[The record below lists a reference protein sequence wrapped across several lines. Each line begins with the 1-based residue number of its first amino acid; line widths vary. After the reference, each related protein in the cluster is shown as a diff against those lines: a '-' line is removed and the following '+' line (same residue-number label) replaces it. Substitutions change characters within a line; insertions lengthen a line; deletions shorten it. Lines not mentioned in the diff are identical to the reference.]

1 MARDHRH
8 GLVRRIR
15 WRATVLLAAVLT
27 ILSAASAPPSRARAD
42 PTGSTAPHLRW
53 TDCGEG
59 FACTRVS
66 VPLDH
71 DKPNG
76 RHISLALIR
85 LPATDQRRRIG
96 SLLTNFGG
104 PGLPAIDRIRAARDR
119 LPVEIR
125 ARFDVIGMDPRGVGE
140 SSPLRCFPDQATQEQ
155 LLGAVPLFPRFPVG
169 RGEQDAYVST
179 MRRLGEACLQRNAD
193 LMHHMSTAN
202 VARDLDLLR
211 GALGDDGLTFYGASY
226 GSYLGMVYANLYPR
240 RVRALVF
247 DSVVDPDEWA
257 DDRTADP
264 LFLRQ
269 GSDRGATATLREFF
283 RLCDL
288 AGSACAFSGGHP
300 EDRYRRLLARARRS
314 PIVVRTSA
322 GEASVGYADIVGLTL
337 AALFEPDS
345 WPSLGETLQALDE
358 TTTAGRPAALPL
370 DLVSRLAAGPGRHRR
385 FGTVGL

>member
-1 MARDHRH
+1 MARH
-8 GLVRRIR
+8 GAARG
-15 WRATVLLAAVLT
+15 RAHHPQRGQCAAESGSRGPDRLDR
-27 ILSAASAPPSRARAD
+27 APPAVDRLWR
-42 PTGSTAPHLRW
+42 
-53 TDCGEG
+53 G

-226 GSYLGMVYANLYPR
+226 GSYLGMVYATLSR
-240 RVRALVF
+240 RARALVF
-247 DSVVDPDEWA
+247 DWSSTP
-257 DDRTADP
+257 
-264 LFLRQ
+264 
-269 GSDRGATATLREFF
+269 
-283 RLCDL
+283 
-288 AGSACAFSGGHP
+288 
-300 EDRYRRLLARARRS
+300 
-314 PIVVRTSA
+314 
-322 GEASVGYADIVGLTL
+322 
-337 AALFEPDS
+337 
-345 WPSLGETLQALDE
+345 
-358 TTTAGRPAALPL
+358 
-370 DLVSRLAAGPGRHRR
+370 
-385 FGTVGL
+385 TVG